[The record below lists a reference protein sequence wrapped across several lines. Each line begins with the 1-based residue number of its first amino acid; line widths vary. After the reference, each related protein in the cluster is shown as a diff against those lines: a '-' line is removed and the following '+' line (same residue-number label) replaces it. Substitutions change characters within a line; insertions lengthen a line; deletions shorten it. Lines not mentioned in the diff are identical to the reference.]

1 VLRSAGFGA
10 AIVVVA
16 LMPKHEDAPVPET
29 VKTPALVVDQA
40 L

>member
-16 LMPKHEDAPVPET
+16 LMPKHEDALEPDA
-29 VKTPALVVDQA
+29 VKAPALVADQA